1 MVGKDTS
8 VSKKGGC
15 MAGKM
20 KEKAIVI
27 EDEKTE
33 DMKAFEDFMEDQDEH
48 TCTCREC
55 TQDCED

>member
-1 MVGKDTS
+1 
-8 VSKKGGC
+8 